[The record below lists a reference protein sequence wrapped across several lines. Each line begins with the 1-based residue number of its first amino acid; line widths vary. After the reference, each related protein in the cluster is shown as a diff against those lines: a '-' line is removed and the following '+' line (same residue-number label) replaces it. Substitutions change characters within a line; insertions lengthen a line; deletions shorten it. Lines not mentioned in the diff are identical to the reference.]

1 MAGAGMCA
9 PLIRQDKDEVGI
21 LTLAGRW
28 SIFGVVAAVL
38 LAATATGAHAGPRA
52 VIELFTSQGCS
63 SCPPADKLVG
73 ELRNDPRL
81 VVVSLP
87 VHYWDYLGWKD
98 TLADPRHTARQKA
111 YSRMRG
117 DGDVYTPQVVVNGTV
132 HALGSDRAAIEGAV
146 VTARDRGAQLSVPV
160 QVAVANGQV
169 SITVG
174 KGNAGPAGEIWLW
187 GVASAVPVAIRRGEN
202 KGRTI
207 TYSNVVRRWIK
218 LGDWAGP
225 GTWTVPL
232 AQVKA
237 EMVDLVAVIVQTGS
251 TATPGAIRGAAIAQL
266 H

>member
-1 MAGAGMCA
+1 
-9 PLIRQDKDEVGI
+9 LDKDEAGI
-21 LTLAGRW
+21 LMLAGRW
-28 SIFGVVAAVL
+28 SIFGAIAAVL
-38 LAATATGAHAGPRA
+38 FAAPATGAHAGPRA

-73 ELRNDPRL
+73 ELRNDPEL

-111 YSRMRG
+111 YSRIRG
-117 DGDVYTPQVVVNGTV
+117 DGDVYTPQVVVNGSV

-146 VTARDRGAQLSVPV
+146 VAAHGNGAQLSVPV
-160 QVAVANGQV
+160 QVAVADGQV
-169 SITVG
+169 SITIG
-174 KGNAGPAGEIWLW
+174 KGNTVPAGEIWLW
-187 GVASAVPVAIRRGEN
+187 GIASEVPVAIRRGEN
-202 KGRTI
+202 RGRTV

-232 AQVKA
+232 AQVKG
-237 EMVDLVAVIVQTGS
+237 EMVDSVAVIVQAGS
-251 TATPGAIRGAAIAQL
+251 TGTPGAIRGAAFAELQ
-266 H
+266 

>member
-1 MAGAGMCA
+1 MCA

-174 KGNAGPAGEIWLW
+174 KGNAGPTGEIWLW

>member
-1 MAGAGMCA
+1 
-9 PLIRQDKDEVGI
+9 

-63 SCPPADKLVG
+63 SCPPADKLAG
-73 ELRNDPRL
+73 ELRKDPRL

-117 DGDVYTPQVVVNGTV
+117 DGDVYTPQVVVNGTI
-132 HALGSDRAAIEGAV
+132 HALGSDRAAIERAV
-146 VTARDRGAQLSVPV
+146 VTAHDGGAQLSVPV
-160 QVAVANGQV
+160 EVAVANGQV
-169 SITVG
+169 SVTVG
-174 KGNAGPAGEIWLW
+174 KGNARPAGEIWLW

-237 EMVDLVAVIVQTGS
+237 KMVDSVAVIVQTGN

-266 H
+266 Q